1 MASTQHNTNSSNTC
15 VHIALEPGSS
25 KTEQSARILAGC
37 KHSLNFS
44 LPFHIIINSTFPHT
58 HPPSSFSSS
67 VVCVTPSL
75 LAHPLSQKSS
85 SITTSPIS
93 VKPSYIHFTQQQH
106 QHADPLLVLFV
117 YLLLMCTSATSL
129 LQNLPLTLSHS
140 QQQQQQ
146 QKDPP

>member
-85 SITTSPIS
+85 SITTSPILCETLIHS
-93 VKPSYIHFTQQQH
+93 LHTTTTSTSTCRPSSCPF
-106 QHADPLLVLFV
+106 
-117 YLLLMCTSATSL
+117 C
-129 LQNLPLTLSHS
+129 LSSSHVHLS
-140 QQQQQQ
+140 N
-146 QKDPP
+146 